1 MGAPG
6 KTGRILS
13 KWWYFPCR
21 SKARSVQAPAAQDEP
36 PDILSVPPSLLAW
49 AGCGPVL
56 LRDKAG

>member
-1 MGAPG
+1 MHPAKPG
-6 KTGRILS
+6 VFYQNGGT
-13 KWWYFPCR
+13 FPCR

-56 LRDKAG
+56 LRGKAG